1 MAMFSQVGRKR
12 TRKRNGGFNNAID
25 FLKLDDRLVKYTNL
39 IGQLLTAQLQSKK
52 NKNKANLDLL
62 GES

>member
-1 MAMFSQVGRKR
+1 MIGSSN
-12 TRKRNGGFNNAID
+12 TLIW
-25 FLKLDDRLVKYTNL
+25 LVK
-39 IGQLLTAQLQSKK
+39 LLTTQLQSKK